1 MGLSMGHEAF
11 DRYHETHMQTR
22 WHTQCPSATLFTMA
36 CPPSASCIETILW
49 HLVEN
54 PWPTD
59 GLAEIVRSP
68 PAQMV
73 SMRYFHVFS
82 WFHVINVSHKILG
95 DASVALVEIEINWLE
110 NSANCSLSRFCFC
123 SDEFTWCFD
132 DPLHGKIMGWHDN
145 EYITK
150 TTVTQGVW
158 WSLKLQFGSG
168 YALLD
173 DLTKTHS
180 AIHKAKAI
188 LGNLSWNKTYFMLEM
203 FLILISYLPL
213 YAIPHLA
220 LIHPKV
226 CYSIDN
232 EIDIIAASW
241 WFYWH
246 CFQHYGCIV

>member
-36 CPPSASCIETILW
+36 CPPSASCIGTILW

-82 WFHVINVSHKILG
+82 WFHFINVSHKILG

-150 TTVTQGVW
+150 TTVTQGFGDPLSSNLGLVMPYW
-158 WSLKLQFGSG
+158 MIWPRPIQQYTRPRPFWEICPETKHISCWRCVLFLLVIYHYMQYPILRWFIPRCVTQLIMKL
-168 YALLD
+168 
-173 DLTKTHS
+173 T
-180 AIHKAKAI
+180 
-188 LGNLSWNKTYFMLEM
+188 
-203 FLILISYLPL
+203 
-213 YAIPHLA
+213 
-220 LIHPKV
+220 
-226 CYSIDN
+226 
-232 EIDIIAASW
+232 
-241 WFYWH
+241 
-246 CFQHYGCIV
+246 